1 MFMTEDLDLIEERH
15 SIIIMYKA
23 LLITD
28 DPSVFHSACRGKTRR
43 IDLQVLKSY
52 VYDNDVILL
61 NIRSR
66 KLRSYVKNFISSHL
80 FSLYIHLTNNID
92 VSDLSPRNILKQLNI
107 NIRDIDSPPKD
118 LLQDSLLILIQRDED
133 KLVVKECDDRL
144 IRINL

>member
-1 MFMTEDLDLIEERH
+1 MDLIEERPG
-15 SIIIMYKA
+15 IIIYKA

-28 DPSVFHSACRGKTRR
+28 DPLVFHSACRGKTRR
-43 IDLQVLKSY
+43 IDERILALYSQDFNS
-52 VYDNDVILL
+52 ILL
-61 NIRSR
+61 HVRSR

-92 VSDLSPRNILKQLNI
+92 ISDVSPRNVFKQLNI

-144 IRINL
+144 IRLNL